1 MRLNQRQHV
10 PRARGLCAAL
20 AITALAAIGSPGSA
34 QASTTA
40 GTTILNIVQVNY
52 TDATGTGTVYSAAFS
67 TSVTVNL
74 VKAGLN
80 ITSPPN
86 SAALPSFNC
95 LADGVYAS
103 GDTFTAYYAMTA
115 TANGQDLY
123 NLSISDTPIPALTTA
138 TAVYSLLDY
147 TGAVTAGPTSAGSTR
162 TLNSA
167 IVVGTS
173 GADTL
178 LFPGGSLKPAGVQ
191 GGWAPN
197 DIVVVDYGAT
207 KTAYLVKTVTL
218 GNAKGY
224 SISGGVASTSTG
236 STTPEVLD
244 RVQVQAF
251 ANNALGIG
259 SGAAGAAPAFGTT
272 APATGTV
279 VGQMALVK
287 IDVTAKTNVTGAGN
301 DAHVSYTL
309 TTTDSSSGNTQYVGT
324 GGSHICDAGIFK
336 TTQLSIIKSVANI
349 TNPAMTALGT
359 GNPGDILEYTVVVNN
374 PGGQAALTAIAD
386 NIPPYTKL
394 VTFPATYGS
403 GPTNNFSG
411 IFATVTDGGHSVS
424 LTVDGT
430 TEAAGQPAS
439 PAPTVGFGTAAGV
452 AAGSTLNFYLGQG
465 STVSAGGTVPSC
477 NDNTKNT
484 QLLCVGGT
492 TAWYST
498 YTLKY
503 RVKVD

>member
-1 MRLNQRQHV
+1 MRTNQSKQA
-10 PRARGLCAAL
+10 ARGLCAAL
-20 AITALAAIGSPGSA
+20 AITALAAIGSPGTA
-34 QASTTA
+34 AASTTA
-40 GTTILNIVQVNY
+40 GATILNIVQVNY
-52 TDATGTGTVYSAAFS
+52 KDATGTGTVYSAAFS
-67 TSVTVNL
+67 TAITVNL

-86 SAALPSFNC
+86 SAAIPGFTC
-95 LADGVYAS
+95 LADGSYAS

-115 TANGQDLY
+115 TANGQDVY
-123 NLSISDTPIPALTTA
+123 NLSITDTPIFASTA

-147 TGAVTAGPTSAGSTR
+147 TGAVTAGPISTSNTR

-167 IVVGTS
+167 IVVGTL

-178 LFPGGSLKPAGVQ
+178 LFPGGSLKPAGS
-191 GGWAPN
+191 GGLAPN

-224 SISGGVASTSTG
+224 SISGTVASTTTG
-236 STTPEVLD
+236 ITTAEVQD
-244 RVQVQAF
+244 KVQVQAF
-251 ANNALGIG
+251 SNNALGIG
-259 SGAAGAAPAFGTT
+259 SGAVGAAPAFSTT
-272 APATGTV
+272 APAIGTV
-279 VGQMALVK
+279 VGQMVLVK
-287 IDVTAKTNVTGAGN
+287 IDVSAKTNVIGPGN

-309 TTTDSSSGNTQYVGT
+309 TTTDSSSGNTQYVGASGT
-324 GGSHICDAGIFK
+324 HICDAGLFK
-336 TTQLSIIKSVANI
+336 TTQLSIKKTVANI
-349 TNPAMTALGT
+349 TNPAMTTT

-374 PGGQAALTAIAD
+374 PGGQAALTAIVD
-386 NIPPYTKL
+386 NIPSYTKL
-394 VTFPATYGS
+394 VTFPTTYNTAPS
-403 GPTNNFSG
+403 NAYSG
-411 IFATVTDGGHSVS
+411 IFATVTDGTHSVS

-430 TEAAGQPAS
+430 TEAAAQPTGI
-439 PAPTVGFGTAAGV
+439 APTVGYGTATGV
-452 AAGSTLNFYLGQG
+452 TAGSALNFFLGQG

-492 TAWYST
+492 TAWYQT

-503 RVKVD
+503 QVKVD